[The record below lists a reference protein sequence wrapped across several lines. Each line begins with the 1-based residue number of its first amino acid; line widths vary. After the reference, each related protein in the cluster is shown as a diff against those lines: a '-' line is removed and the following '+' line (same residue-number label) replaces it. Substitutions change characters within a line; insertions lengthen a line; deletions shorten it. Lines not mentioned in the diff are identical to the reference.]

1 MSCNRIALALPLLA
15 IGGFPGSG
23 PRAEDPQPPPPLV
36 QTAPGRAYAN
46 LSLDV
51 LAAVGTSTEPDVTA
65 LELGGHDP
73 NQRGF
78 TIQNVELVVD
88 GAVDPYF
95 RGQAN
100 VVFFIG
106 PDGETEVELEEAYAT
121 TTSLPR
127 NLQVKAGQFF
137 TEFGRLN
144 PQHPHAWDFVDQP
157 IVNGRFFGPDG
168 LRSAGARVSWLM
180 PAPFYSELFFTVQN
194 ARGETLAS
202 FGSREGE
209 TLFGRPIVGAGVGD
223 LGDLLYVPRYTAS
236 FDLSSTQTLLAG
248 ASAAVGP
255 NGTGPQGRTHIYGV
269 DFFYKWKPVRAEK
282 GFPFV
287 KVQAEAMRRAF
298 RASAI
303 EMETETLP
311 RVIFRDSGLYVQALW
326 GFRTRWV
333 AGARYE
339 RVYGSTGDAEPD
351 DPLHEPRF
359 RASANVS
366 WFPTE
371 YSKLRLQVNYDGRER
386 SRDATSVWLQLEV
399 LLGAHAAH
407 KF

>member
-1 MSCNRIALALPLLA
+1 MAAVPA
-15 IGGFPGSG
+15 AA
-23 PRAEDPQPPPPLV
+23 PRAQERPEPQPPPPPLLR
-36 QTAPGRAYAN
+36 TAGGRAYAN

-51 LAAVGTSTEPDVTA
+51 LAAAGSATEPEVTS
-65 LELGGHDP
+65 LQLGGHDP
-73 NQRGF
+73 TRRGF

-100 VVFFIG
+100 LIFFI
-106 PDGETEVELEEAYAT
+106 DAEGETVVELEEAYAT
-121 TTSLPR
+121 TTSLPA

-144 PQHPHAWDFVDQP
+144 PQHPHFWDFVDQP
-157 IVNGRFFGPDG
+157 LINGRLFGPDG

-180 PAPFYSELFFTVQN
+180 PVRFYSELFLTVQN
-194 ARGETLAS
+194 AHGETLTS
-202 FGSREGE
+202 FGSAEGE
-209 TLFGRPIVGAGVGD
+209 SLFGRPIVESAVASA
-223 LGDLLYVPRYTAS
+223 GDLLVAPRYSAS
-236 FDLSSTQTLLAG
+236 LDLGATQTILLG
-248 ASAAVGP
+248 GSAAFGP
-255 NGTGPQGRTHIYGV
+255 NGTGPDGRTHIYGV
-269 DFFYKWKPVRAEK
+269 DFFYKWKPARAEK

-287 KVQAEAMRRAF
+287 KVQAEAMRRSY
-298 RASAI
+298 RAAASEAAA
-303 EMETETLP
+303 EAT
-311 RVIFRDSGLYVQALW
+311 FRDSGLYAQALW

-339 RVYGSTGDAEPD
+339 RVYGARGDASPE
-351 DPLHEPRF
+351 DPLHEPRW

-366 WFPTE
+366 WFPSE
-371 YSKLRLQVNYDGRER
+371 YSKLRLQYNYDGRER
-386 SRDATSVWLQLEV
+386 SRDASSLWLQLEF